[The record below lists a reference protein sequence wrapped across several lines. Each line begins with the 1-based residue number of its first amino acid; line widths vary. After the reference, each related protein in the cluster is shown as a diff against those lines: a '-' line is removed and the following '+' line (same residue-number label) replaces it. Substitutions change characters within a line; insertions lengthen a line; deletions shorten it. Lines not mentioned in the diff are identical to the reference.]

1 MRGFR
6 IDWGEYLRGE
16 PMKLAEALAERSDC
30 QNRLDELK
38 KRVLRSA
45 RVQEGEAPAE
55 DSAELLAETDRVFS
69 RLLELV
75 SGINR
80 TNAKTAFD
88 ENQTISDAIAARDL
102 FGKKRDMLAAIAEAA
117 STRQDRYS
125 KSEVKFVATV
135 SISQLQKQVDQLSK
149 QYREVDTRLQEL
161 NWSTDLV

>member
-1 MRGFR
+1 
-6 IDWGEYLRGE
+6 
-16 PMKLAEALAERSDC
+16 MKLAEALAERSDC

-45 RVQEGEAPAE
+45 RVQEGEQPAE
-55 DSAELLAETDRVFS
+55 DSTELLAEIDHVFA

-75 SGINR
+75 TAINR

-88 ENQTISDAIAARDL
+88 KRQTISDAIAARDL
-102 FGKKRDMLAAIAEAA
+102 FGKKRDLLGSLAEAA

-135 SISQLQKQVDQLSK
+135 SIAQLQKQIDSLSR

-161 NWSTDLV
+161 NWNTELV